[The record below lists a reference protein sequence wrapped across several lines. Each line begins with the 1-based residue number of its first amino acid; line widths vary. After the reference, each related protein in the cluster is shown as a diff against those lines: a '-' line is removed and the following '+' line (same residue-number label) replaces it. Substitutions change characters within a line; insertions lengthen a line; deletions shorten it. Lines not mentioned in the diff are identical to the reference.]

1 MPILHARKL
10 HNSCHGG
17 KSPTRDSPFWKMF
30 SPLFYLEQMKTL
42 KNFSKKLF
50 TSKLKK
56 KKREAKTKRSVWDQ
70 HKSSNSQ
77 AVQRVYV
84 YRSVFFSDHCIKQID
99 STLPRVCSVI
109 DHSVTSVTHSPVALV
124 PPRCFDHILTSSVIY
139 YWTDARQHGIYALNG
154 GILQVASSGFPK
166 AQWGAR
172 NKREAREQETSEKR
186 LRRIMVTNIPR
197 KLIAI
202 DRGRG
207 SIRW

>member
-1 MPILHARKL
+1 MGPAQI
-10 HNSCHGG
+10 
-17 KSPTRDSPFWKMF
+17 
-30 SPLFYLEQMKTL
+30 LEQSSGTKSVCVSVCILFWSLYKTNRFHFAAGL
-42 KNFSKKLF
+42 FSNRSQR
-50 TSKLKK
+50 TSKCGK
-56 KKREAKTKRSVWDQ
+56 
-70 HKSSNSQ
+70 
-77 AVQRVYV
+77 
-84 YRSVFFSDHCIKQID
+84 
-99 STLPRVCSVI
+99 
-109 DHSVTSVTHSPVALV
+109 TSVTHSPVALV

-154 GILQVASSGFPK
+154 GILQAASSGFPK